1 MRARR
6 RQPASRGTDA
16 GVDAIDSL
24 QRGLELLRGFR
35 PGDDTLSIGEAAA
48 RCGLSRGT
56 TERLLSTLAAHGFLQ
71 QMPDG
76 ERFRP
81 DVGCL
86 LLGRSLLG
94 SLGALRTARPI
105 LQALADAWGVHAL
118 LAVPERGEMLCL
130 LHCAGSG
137 ARPLTIGTGS
147 LLPVTST
154 AAGRAWLWGSG
165 PAEQGAFIARLR
177 AQADDG
183 SRPVAAL
190 YRAFQELEEQG
201 LCHSL
206 GDWQR
211 DVSAVATPL
220 LIGTPAMVLSC
231 KVAGLDHDRVRLTQS
246 IGPAL
251 LEAAAN
257 LKDALLR
264 AGDLGPARAGPPR
277 R

>member
-1 MRARR
+1 MRTRR
-6 RQPASRGTDA
+6 RQPAPRHTDA
-16 GVDAIDSL
+16 GANGIDSL

-76 ERFRP
+76 EHFRP

-86 LLGRSLLG
+86 LLGHSLLG

-105 LQALADAWGVHAL
+105 MQALADACAVHAL

-137 ARPLTIGTGS
+137 TRPLTIGTGS
-147 LLPVTST
+147 LLPVTGT
-154 AAGRAWLWGSG
+154 AAGRAWLWVSG
-165 PAEQGAFIARLR
+165 PAEQSAFIAGLR
-177 AQADDG
+177 ATRPDDD

-190 YRAFQELEEQG
+190 YRAFQELEEEG

-220 LIGTPAMVLSC
+220 LIGAPAMVLSC
-231 KVAGLDHDRVRLTQS
+231 KVAGLDHDRARLAQS

-251 LEAAAN
+251 LEAAAS

-264 AGDLGPARAGPPR
+264 AGDLRPVRS
-277 R
+277 